1 MTRNISQYSFATCE
15 ETLRG
20 GIGKVTLM
28 GWVVQSAG
36 RDFSLWTQK
45 EILQF
50 IVSGGLQNPVF
61 IHSKEF
67 VRSVEIPAPIC
78 DRYRFEFG
86 FDEGYLSYFFSNG
99 QKKWVIKSLHRAD
112 EGSETTF
119 RLAFRNA
126 EYLTEEG

>member
-1 MTRNISQYSFATCE
+1 
-15 ETLRG
+15 
-20 GIGKVTLM
+20 M

-67 VRSVEIPAPIC
+67 VRSVGIPPPIC
-78 DRYRFEFG
+78 DSYRFGFG
-86 FDEGYLSYFFSNG
+86 FDEGYISYFFSNE

-112 EGSETTF
+112 EGSEATF

-126 EYLTEEG
+126 GYFTEEG